1 MGFLTAISYW
11 TLFLFIGG
19 VLLVAYLRRVNVYQ
33 AFLEGAAEGFALGIR
48 LLPYIVGIFVAVSV
62 FREGGALLW
71 LTQLLA
77 PALNTLGVPP
87 PVFPLL
93 LVRPM
98 SGPASL
104 GLVLEIF
111 TQEGVDSL
119 AGRSAAAAYGCTETT
134 LYVLALYFASVGVKR
149 PRYSVA
155 VGLLADLA
163 GFLAAVWICR
173 ALFG

>member
-1 MGFLTAISYW
+1 MGVLTAFSYW
-11 TLFLFIGG
+11 MLFLFIGG
-19 VLLVAYLRRVNVYQ
+19 VLLAASLRGVKVYRV
-33 AFLEGAAEGFALGIR
+33 FLEGAAEGFALGVRI
-48 LLPYIVGIFVAVSV
+48 LPYIVGIFVAVNV

-71 LTQLLA
+71 LTRLLA
-77 PALNTLGVPP
+77 PVLKILALPP

-93 LVRPM
+93 LVRPL

-104 GLVLEIF
+104 GLALEIF
-111 TQEGVDSL
+111 AREGVDSL
-119 AGRSAAAAYGCTETT
+119 AGRTAAAVYGCTETT
-134 LYVLALYFASVGVKR
+134 LYVLALYFASVGVKH

-163 GFLAAVWICR
+163 GFLTAVWLCR